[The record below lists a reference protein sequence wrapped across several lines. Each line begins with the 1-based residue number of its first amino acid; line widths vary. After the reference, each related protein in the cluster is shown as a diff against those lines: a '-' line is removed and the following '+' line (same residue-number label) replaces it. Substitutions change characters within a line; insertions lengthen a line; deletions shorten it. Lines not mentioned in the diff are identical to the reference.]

1 MKKRKNLNSFIKN
14 SRGIIIIIITIAI
27 TITSKMK
34 TNNIKEI
41 QTKVL
46 VRVIDL
52 INSIINSMINSTINS
67 MINSIIKI
75 TPMDIITTM
84 DIRILAQ
91 KASSLANSME
101 ITIIIIIIS
110 LIIMSIKRKMDLVK
124 SLKSGIRMIRMKVV
138 KRNNLKI
145 DLMVVVIMSIVVKMF
160 IRVK

>member
-1 MKKRKNLNSFIKN
+1 
-14 SRGIIIIIITIAI
+14 
-27 TITSKMK
+27 
-34 TNNIKEI
+34 
-41 QTKVL
+41 
-46 VRVIDL
+46 
-52 INSIINSMINSTINS
+52 
-67 MINSIIKI
+67 
-75 TPMDIITTM
+75 MDIITTM

>member
-1 MKKRKNLNSFIKN
+1 
-14 SRGIIIIIITIAI
+14 
-27 TITSKMK
+27 MK

-124 SLKSGIRMIRMKVV
+124 SFEKWNKNDQNEGCEEKQFKNRFNGSS
-138 KRNNLKI
+138 NNEYRSKNVYQSKI
-145 DLMVVVIMSIVVKMF
+145 ILQIKEITV
-160 IRVK
+160 

>member
-1 MKKRKNLNSFIKN
+1 
-14 SRGIIIIIITIAI
+14 
-27 TITSKMK
+27 
-34 TNNIKEI
+34 
-41 QTKVL
+41 
-46 VRVIDL
+46 
-52 INSIINSMINSTINS
+52 